1 MTGSLINF
9 ATILVG
15 GFIGLLLG
23 SRLADRVKRTVVS
36 GLGLFTLVYGIS
48 LFMKTENALIVLGS
62 VLIGILLGEWWRIEE
77 ALEKLAT
84 WLESIFNRGSQS
96 DSRERFIKGFL
107 TATLVFCIGPMA
119 ILGSIEDGLT
129 GNVNT
134 LVVKSILDGFAAM
147 AFASSLGV
155 GVLFSAVM
163 VLIYQG
169 AISLLASQ
177 VQLIATPVMM
187 NELTATGGV
196 LLVAIAVSSLL
207 EIKKVRTASLL
218 PALLVAP
225 IIVFLISLSV
235 K

>member
-9 ATILVG
+9 GTILLG

-36 GLGLFTLVYGIS
+36 GLGLFTMVYGIS
-48 LFMKTENALIVLGS
+48 LFLKTSNSLIVLGS

-77 ALEKLAT
+77 ALEKLAI
-84 WLESIFNRGSQS
+84 WLEAKFNKGSQG
-96 DSRERFIKGFL
+96 DGKEKFIKGFL

-129 GNVNT
+129 GSINT

-155 GVLFSAVM
+155 GVLFSAFM
-163 VLIYQG
+163 VLSYQG
-169 AISLLASQ
+169 TISLLATQ
-177 VQLIATPVMM
+177 VQEFATPLMM
-187 NELTATGGV
+187 SELTATGGV
-196 LLVAIAVSSLL
+196 ILVAIAISSLL
-207 EIKKVRTASLL
+207 EIKKIRTASLL
-218 PALLVAP
+218 PALLVSP
-225 IIVFLISLSV
+225 IIVWILSII

>member
-9 ATILVG
+9 GTILLG
-15 GFIGLLLG
+15 GFFGLLLG

-36 GLGLFTLVYGIS
+36 GLGLFTMVYGIS
-48 LFMKTENALIVLGS
+48 LFLKTSNSLIVLGS

-77 ALEKLAT
+77 ALEKLAI
-84 WLESIFNRGSQS
+84 WLEAKFNKGSQG
-96 DSRERFIKGFL
+96 DGKEKFIKGFL

-129 GNVNT
+129 GSINT

-155 GVLFSAVM
+155 GVLFSAFM

-169 AISLLASQ
+169 TISLLATQ
-177 VQLIATPVMM
+177 VQESATPLMM
-187 NELTATGGV
+187 SELTATGGV
-196 LLVAIAVSSLL
+196 ILVAIAISSLL
-207 EIKKVRTASLL
+207 EIKKIRTASLL
-218 PALLVAP
+218 PALLVSP
-225 IIVFLISLSV
+225 IIVWILSIIN
-235 K
+235 

>member
-9 ATILVG
+9 GAILVG
-15 GFIGLLLG
+15 GAIGLLLG
-23 SRLADRVKRTVVS
+23 SRLAERVKKTVVA
-36 GLGLFTLVYGIS
+36 GLGLFTLVYGVS
-48 LFMKTENALIVLGS
+48 LFLKTSNSLIVLGS
-62 VLIGILLGEWWRIEE
+62 VLLGILLGEWWRIEE
-77 ALEKLAT
+77 GLESLAI
-84 WLESIFNRGSQS
+84 WLESKFNRGSQS
-96 DSRERFIKGFL
+96 EGKEKFIKGFL

-119 ILGSIEDGLT
+119 ILGSIENGLS
-129 GNVNT
+129 GSINT

-155 GVLFSAVM
+155 GVLFSAVI

-169 AISLLASQ
+169 SISLLAAQ
-177 VQLIATPVMM
+177 VQNIATAQMM

-196 LLVAIAVSSLL
+196 ILVAIAISSLL
-207 EIKKVRTASLL
+207 EIKKIRTASFL

-225 IIVFLISLSV
+225 IIVYILTLI

>member
-15 GFIGLLLG
+15 GFIGLMLG
-23 SRLADRVKRTVVS
+23 ARLADRVKRTVVS

-48 LFMKTENALIVLGS
+48 LFLKTENALIVLGS

-77 ALEKLAT
+77 ALEKLAI
-84 WLESIFNRGSQS
+84 WLEGKFNRGSQS

-169 AISLLASQ
+169 TISLLASQ

-187 NELTATGGV
+187 SELTATGGV

-207 EIKKVRTASLL
+207 EIKKIRTASLL
-218 PALLVAP
+218 PALLIAP
-225 IIVFLISLSV
+225 IIVFIISV
-235 K
+235 FN

>member
-1 MTGSLINF
+1 MNGTLINF

-15 GFIGLLLG
+15 GAIGLLLG
-23 SRLADRVKRTVVS
+23 SRLAERVKMTVVS

-48 LFMKTENALIVLGS
+48 LFLKTSNSLIVLGS

-77 ALEKLAT
+77 GLEKLAV
-84 WLESIFNRGSQS
+84 WLESKFNRGNNQS
-96 DSRERFIKGFL
+96 EGKEKFIKGFL

-119 ILGSIEDGLT
+119 ILGSIEDGLS
-129 GNVNT
+129 GSINT

-155 GVLFSAVM
+155 GVLFSAFI

-169 AISLLASQ
+169 AITLLASQ
-177 VQLIATPVMM
+177 VQTIATATMM
-187 NELTATGGV
+187 NELTAAGGV
-196 LLVAIAVSSLL
+196 ILVAIAVSSLL
-207 EIKKVRTASLL
+207 EIKKIRTASLL

-225 IIVFLISLSV
+225 IIVFILSLF
-235 K
+235 

>member
-23 SRLADRVKRTVVS
+23 ARLADRVKRTVVS

-48 LFMKTENALIVLGS
+48 LFLKTENALIVLGS

-119 ILGSIEDGLT
+119 ILGSIEDGLN

-169 AISLLASQ
+169 TISLLASQ

-207 EIKKVRTASLL
+207 EIKKIRTASLL
-218 PALLVAP
+218 PALLIAP
-225 IIVFLISLSV
+225 IIVFFISIFN
-235 K
+235 